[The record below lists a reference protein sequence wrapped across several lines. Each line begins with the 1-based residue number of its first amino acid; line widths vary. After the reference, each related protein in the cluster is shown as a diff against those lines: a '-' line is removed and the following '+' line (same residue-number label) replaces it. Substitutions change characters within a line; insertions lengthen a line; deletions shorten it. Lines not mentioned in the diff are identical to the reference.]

1 MELYAWMCNNI
12 VTWKEEDPGFEINN
26 ELMMTKAILATIA
39 SIHMN
44 FRDSAIAMFPKSEK

>member
-1 MELYAWMCNNI
+1 MCNNI

-44 FRDSAIAMFPKSEK
+44 FRDSAIAMFPKVKNENVP